1 MGRTRE
7 SPSTQMLPASYQ
19 KILKTHLSESQ
30 YITIQLLLLLL
41 QHHRQVTLGT
51 LASVFPQPIQAESR
65 RKNLKRFL
73 SLPKLNLKLLWLPL
87 IKYWISQVDKGRGL
101 NGKQRRYRMKL
112 KSKNQGL
119 WIVAIDRTEWK
130 ERNIFMVTIVWGS
143 HAIPIYWEV
152 LNQVGSSNLAVQK
165 RLLRNVLP
173 LFKPRSVI
181 VLGDREFHSPHLAQ
195 WLASKSVYF
204 ALRQKKSLYFK
215 EDLKGEYEVLK
226 DQGFKPGMSKF
237 YQDIYCNKADGLGT
251 FNLAVYWKRKYIKKA
266 PKDPWYILTNLPTLK
281 QALAIYRC
289 RWGIEQF
296 FKDCKSGGY
305 NLEDSRVN
313 HTRFLALILLIALA
327 YSLATLQGQWLQQSG
342 LDIYAGRLQQP
353 SDKLP
358 RHSSFSLALYGQRWC
373 HGMELWSDLA
383 FELIRLKPH
392 KSRFFKQG
400 LQAFSLMQQA
410 FDHFVP
416 L

>member
-1 MGRTRE
+1 
-7 SPSTQMLPASYQ
+7 MLPASYQ
-19 KILKTHLSESQ
+19 KILKAHLSESQ
-30 YITIQLLLLLL
+30 YITLQLLILLL

-87 IKYWISQVDKGRGL
+87 IKYWISQVDKGRGI
-101 NGKQRRYRMKL
+101 NRKQRRYRMKL
-112 KSKNQGL
+112 KSNNQGF
-119 WIVAIDRTEWK
+119 WIIAIDRTEWK
-130 ERNIFMVTIVWGS
+130 KRNIFMVTIVWGS

-152 LNQVGSSNLAVQK
+152 LNQVGNSNLAVQK
-165 RLLRNVLP
+165 RLLKNVLP
-173 LFKPRSVI
+173 LFKNWSVV

-195 WLASKSVYF
+195 WLASRFVYF
-204 ALRQKKSLYFK
+204 ALRQKKSLHFK
-215 EDLKGEYEVLK
+215 EHLNEDYKVLK

-237 YQDIYCNKADGLGT
+237 YQDIHCNKGDGLGT

-266 PKDPWYILTNLPTLK
+266 PKVPWYILTNLPTLK

-305 NLEDSRVN
+305 NLECTYVN
-313 HTRFLALILLIALA
+313 QTRFLALILIIAFA
-327 YSLATLQGQWLQQSG
+327 YYLATLQGQWLQQSS
-342 LDIYAGRLQQP
+342 LDIYASRLQQTC
-353 SDKLP
+353 DKFP
-358 RHSSFSLALYGQRWC
+358 RHSSFSIALYGHRWC
-373 HGMELWSDLA
+373 HAMDLWSDLA

-392 KSRFFKQG
+392 KFRFFQRG
-400 LQAFSLMQQA
+400 LFALSLIQQA
-410 FDHFVP
+410 FDNLVP